1 MRLDAYAKKLAQL
14 RFEPDLDKLGTTPE
28 AGLRAMVPAAIRES
42 VQLLLTDSVR
52 PWARRRARH
61 FVYPLRLHLGSG
73 GTHLDGWINIDL
85 VGLPVDLPW
94 NLRHPLPF
102 SDGSAEAVFHEHLL
116 EHLPLLAVSALLE
129 ECLRLLQPGGI
140 IRVGVPDA
148 GRYIQ
153 DIAHPAGVIESL
165 RPGRPT
171 PLMALAEVAY
181 CYGHRWL
188 WDGPTLSAAIQEA
201 GFSSVSTRGFGQSAI
216 EPAPDSASREPE
228 TVYVEGIRPT

>member
-14 RFEPDLDKLGTTPE
+14 RYEPDLDNLGKTAPT
-28 AGLRAMVPAAIRES
+28 GLKATVPAALRES
-42 VQLLLTDSVR
+42 MQLLLTDSVR
-52 PWARRRARH
+52 PWAARRARRIPS
-61 FVYPLRLHLGSG
+61 PLRLHLGSG
-73 GTHLDGWINIDL
+73 GTHLNGWVNIDL
-85 VGLPVDLPW
+85 IGLPVDLPW

-116 EHLPLLAVSALLE
+116 EHVPLLAVPTFLQ
-129 ECLRLLQPGGI
+129 ECRRVLQPGGI

-148 GRYIQ
+148 GRYIE
-153 DIAHPAGVIESL
+153 DIARPAGVIESL

-188 WDGPTLSAAIQEA
+188 WDGPTLCAALEEA
-201 GFSSVSTRGFGQSAI
+201 GFTTVSTRAFGQSAI
-216 EPAPDSASREPE
+216 EPAPDSASRAPE
-228 TVYVEGIRPT
+228 TVYVEGIHPA